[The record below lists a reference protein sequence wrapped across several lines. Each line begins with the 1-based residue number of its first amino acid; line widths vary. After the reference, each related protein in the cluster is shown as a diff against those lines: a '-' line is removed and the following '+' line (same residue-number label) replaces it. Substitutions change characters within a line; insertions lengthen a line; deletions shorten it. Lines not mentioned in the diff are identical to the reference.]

1 MQFISFM
8 QISIP
13 ILHEGLSQIDVT
25 QNMCA
30 GAFLWFPPQIFLDNT
45 LDEKKTTI
53 MHCNVFL
60 ITSIYDI
67 FVISTIV
74 TAFF

>member
-45 LDEKKTTI
+45 LDEKKPQ
-53 MHCNVFL
+53 
-60 ITSIYDI
+60 
-67 FVISTIV
+67 
-74 TAFF
+74 

>member
-1 MQFISFM
+1 M

-30 GAFLWFPPQIFLDNT
+30 GGQF
-45 LDEKKTTI
+45 
-53 MHCNVFL
+53 
-60 ITSIYDI
+60 SR
-67 FVISTIV
+67 
-74 TAFF
+74 